1 MGWRSDT
8 EGLGNGEEAC
18 GAAFVAFGFD
28 GEVWRWGVA
37 MESGAPGE
45 AGAAEG
51 GGEWAFVEVPGAAI
65 PGAIEEPGLG
75 AGGIGGG
82 REDEEELAAG
92 VGDVGGEG
100 AGEAGDGAEAP
111 GGD

>member
-1 MGWRSDT
+1 
-8 EGLGNGEEAC
+8 
-18 GAAFVAFGFD
+18 
-28 GEVWRWGVA
+28 
-37 MESGAPGE
+37 MESGAPSE

-51 GGEWAFVEVPGAAI
+51 GGEGALMAAPGAAI

-75 AGGIGGG
+75 AGGIGGR
-82 REDEEELAAG
+82 RENEEELAAG
-92 VGDVGGEG
+92 VGNVGGEG